1 MAFYRSW
8 VNSQR
13 SEQLILSCLSP
24 ALGLPRRRGAWPSAC
39 LQEQLHGR
47 VTFVLGGGFD
57 GGPGLLLASCCSQR
71 ARSTRAGAGRTP
83 VPPLRALPA
92 TGPPRAGEAGPV
104 VRDTAPRSG
113 RRSGRPRPGPHIAR
127 ARPAFIFSRLFGL
140 LNRKSSLFFKKT
152 SSAWGLANISS
163 VRPLIL
169 LVFCHVDFFMQLD
182 FIFHGFSV
190 GCFFPTQRLYQKV
203 LPCFLPVPLWVSPL
217 CFNHRSAHLF

>member
-1 MAFYRSW
+1 MSVPCSGA
-8 VNSQR
+8 SQATR
-13 SEQLILSCLSP
+13 CL
-24 ALGLPRRRGAWPSAC
+24 ALCPPSGAAAWPGDVRV
-39 LQEQLHGR
+39 GR
-47 VTFVLGGGFD
+47 WFLRRPGAP
-57 GGPGLLLASCCSQR
+57 PGLLLLPAGPQHAGRCE
-71 ARSTRAGAGRTP
+71 ADAGAT
-83 VPPLRALPA
+83 
-92 TGPPRAGEAGPV
+92 PPRAPSNWPAESGGGGSRGEGHCSEE
-104 VRDTAPRSG
+104 RAPERPSASWSAYHAPA
-113 RRSGRPRPGPHIAR
+113 RRS
-127 ARPAFIFSRLFGL
+127 FFSRLFGL